1 MCKPRSDWERCI
13 IFHGHECPG
22 LAIGYK
28 VSQAAKEKLLFAFS
42 PDEDIVCVTENDACG
57 VDAVQ
62 VLTGCSLGKGNL
74 IYRDT
79 GKQAFSFFN
88 RTNGKKIRIVFRN
101 NVMDGNEDWEK
112 LQTFILNAPPD
123 ELFDFKEP
131 FFEAPSNAQ
140 ILTSIVCEGCGE
152 SAPEPKI
159 RLQEGKRLC
168 LDCYQ
173 GYSRGW

>member
-1 MCKPRSDWERCI
+1 MSKPKNDWEKCVN
-13 IFHGHECPG
+13 FHGHECPG

-28 VSQAAKEKLLFAFS
+28 VSQAAKEKLLFTFS

-101 NVMDGNEDWEK
+101 NAMDENQDWEK
-112 LQTFILNAPPD
+112 LQNDILNAAPD
-123 ELFDFKEP
+123 DLFDFKEP
-131 FFEAPSNAQ
+131 SFEAPSNAR
-140 ILTSIVCEGCGE
+140 ILTSVACEQCGE
-152 SAPEPKI
+152 SAPETKI
-159 RLQEGKRLC
+159 RFQGGKKLC
-168 LDCYQ
+168 IDCYQ
-173 GYSRGW
+173 EYSRGW